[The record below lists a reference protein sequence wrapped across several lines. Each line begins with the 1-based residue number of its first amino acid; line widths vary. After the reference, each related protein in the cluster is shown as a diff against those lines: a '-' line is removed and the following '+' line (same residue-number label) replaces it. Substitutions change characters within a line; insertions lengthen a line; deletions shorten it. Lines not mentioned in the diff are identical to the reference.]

1 MSNYYQRFVQV
12 INYIDDNLE
21 QELSV
26 KKLSQVAHLSKYHFH
41 RQFSALFDMNLARYI
56 RLCRDKQAGFKLAY
70 RPEYKVIDIAFSCGF
85 DSPEAFSRAFKKTI
99 GQSPSAFRKNP
110 DWKAWHQYHQPMT
123 ELRIKKMKKLE
134 KNYKTNIVNFDET
147 SIAVLTHKGAPEL
160 IGQSIKQFITWRR
173 ANKLPP
179 SISRTFN
186 LVYDDPTTTVPDDY
200 RFDLCA
206 STNQAV
212 QSNAQ
217 GVVNSIIP
225 SGKCVVIR
233 HVGSDDE
240 LGEVANYLYGQWLE
254 KSGETL
260 RDFPLFFE
268 RVSFFPEVSEHQMI
282 TDVYLPLN

>member
-212 QSNAQ
+212 QSNDQ